1 MTTDINFQSRVKQSE
16 INGLFQE
23 TEELKKQRAHIKEQ
37 IDSKTEKIISHI
49 LKNGNVLAFKDN
61 TPHVLTVRNTE
72 SKKFDRAA
80 LASDM
85 DMSSRELNLIG
96 VAELVEENMIT
107 SDKLKEYEYYETV
120 QKLKATKAKKS
131 DIELIFGGSN
141 G

>member
-49 LKNGNVLAFKDN
+49 LKNGNVLAFKDD

-72 SKKFDRAA
+72 SKKFDKSA
-80 LASDM
+80 LASELEI
-85 DMSSRELNLIG
+85 SSRELNLIG
-96 VAELVEENMIT
+96 VAELVEENLIT
-107 SDKLKEYEYYETV
+107 SDKLKEYEYYETI
-120 QKLKATKAKKS
+120 QKLRATKAKKS
-131 DIELIFGGSN
+131 DIELIFGGPN